1 MTQVNLFMKKK
12 QTHRH
17 REQTCSCQGGGGVW
31 GRDEVG
37 VWIIRCKMI
46 TYRMGKQGG
55 STV

>member
-1 MTQVNLFMKKK
+1 MTQVNLFMKKT

-17 REQTCSCQGGGGVW
+17 REQTCSCPGGGGVW